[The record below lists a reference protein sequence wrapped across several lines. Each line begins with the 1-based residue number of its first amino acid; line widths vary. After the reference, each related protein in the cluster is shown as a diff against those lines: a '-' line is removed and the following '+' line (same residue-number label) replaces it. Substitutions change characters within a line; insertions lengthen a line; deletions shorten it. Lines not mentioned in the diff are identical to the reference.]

1 MAKIKSDWG
10 RRKKTDKPTSARTRS
25 INPPNPK
32 DDEAPAGE
40 AEEKQEPIQ
49 APLIPESEIPVVEP
63 TPIVND
69 RMVATYVGLS
79 LSRDKNGEKL
89 CSLEFSMTLTPEH
102 DGYVPK
108 KVAAAHEWLVDSDNK
123 LIQVNHIKPHTVDI
137 YDEPNAKKP
146 LLHVVGGT
154 VEKASVA
161 MIEETGKGKAK
172 KVIRFVFRLCVERD
186 EKAIAFGAWND
197 ESQFW
202 LDMDQTQRTMQG

>member
-1 MAKIKSDWG
+1 MAKKKDWRSEAG
-10 RRKKTDKPTSARTRS
+10 RRGAKEKPTSARSHS
-25 INPPNPK
+25 INAPNPK
-32 DDEAPAGE
+32 EDEVPPAGE
-40 AEEKQEPIQ
+40 EPIQ
-49 APLIPESEIPVVEP
+49 APLIPEAEIAAVEP

-79 LSRDKNGEKL
+79 LSRDKDGEKL
-89 CSLEFSMTLTPEH
+89 CSLEFSMTLTKEH
-102 DGYVPK
+102 DDYVPK
-108 KVAAAHEWLVDSDNK
+108 KVADAHEWLVDSDNK
-123 LIQVNHIKPHTVDI
+123 MIQVNHIKPHTVDI

-186 EKAIAFGAWND
+186 DKAIAFGAWND

-202 LDMDQTQRTMQG
+202 LDMDQTQRTIAD